1 MRDDIDYKAVPPVPP
16 FAVPT
21 WLRPVVSN
29 AGQMGLAG
37 GMARY
42 DAIDVVQRDND
53 AYRVCRMDVDAML
66 AVCDDRNAAARII
79 DNLNGPRVA
88 FAGLS
93 MAEPQI
99 MGILNVTPDSFS
111 DGGQYSA
118 PAKAVAGGNAL
129 YHAGASIIDIGG
141 ESTRPGAAP
150 ITRNQELARVL
161 PPLTGLGQSGAVL
174 SIDTQHPEVMHRAT
188 RAGAVIIN
196 DTNGLQKDGALSAAA
211 QTGSSV
217 VIMHMKGTPETMQDN
232 PEYGFA
238 PAEIYE
244 FLEARVSAAIAA
256 GIPIEKISID
266 PGFGFG
272 KTLSHNLALVNWLSM
287 LHGLGVPVLFGA
299 SRKSSIAKMAAGE
312 PADQRVP
319 GSLVLAMAAVR
330 QGAQMLRVHDVA
342 ETAQALAVETALM
355 TGVNK
360 AS

>member
-1 MRDDIDYKAVPPVPP
+1 MRDDIEFKAVPPVPP

-21 WLRPVVSN
+21 WLRPVISSGAKTV
-29 AGQMGLAG
+29 LAG
-37 GMARY
+37 GIAHY
-42 DAIDVVQRDND
+42 DAIDVVQRNND
-53 AYRVCRMDVDAML
+53 AYSVCRMDVDAIL
-66 AVCDDRNAAARII
+66 ATSDDRNAASRII
-79 DNLNGPRVA
+79 DNLNNPRA
-88 FAGLS
+88 PFAGLP

-111 DGGQYSA
+111 DGGQFSA

-129 YHAGASIIDIGG
+129 YQAGASIIDIGG

-161 PPLTGLGQSGAVL
+161 PPLTGLAQSGVLL
-174 SIDTQHPEVMHRAT
+174 SIDTQHPEVMHRAIS
-188 RAGAVIIN
+188 AGAVIIN
-196 DTNGLQKDGALSAAA
+196 DINALRKEGALSAAA
-211 QTGSSV
+211 QTGASV
-217 VIMHMKGTPETMQDN
+217 VIMHMQGTPETMQES

-244 FLEARVSAAIAA
+244 FLEARIKAAIAA
-256 GIPIEKISID
+256 GIPLEKISID

-330 QGAQMLRVHDVA
+330 QGAQMLRVHDVS
-342 ETAQALAVETALM
+342 ETVQALAVEMALM
-355 TGVNK
+355 AGMNTLR
-360 AS
+360 